1 MPAHPETIRMLKA
14 VLGLRLDTDRL
25 LPFLQSF
32 SEKGYNH
39 ITLYDLVD
47 ITIRKV
53 GITSEDISRLRD
65 TADLHPEMKKA
76 EFARYL
82 KVSRQTIY
90 NWMADGLL
98 ILTSDRTRIRTR
110 DTALLWELLLHLIGQ
125 N

>member
-1 MPAHPETIRMLKA
+1 MPAHPETTRMLKA

-25 LPFLQSF
+25 LPFLRSF

-98 ILTSDRTRIRTR
+98 ILTSDHTRIRTR

>member
-53 GITSEDISRLRD
+53 GITSEYISRLRD

>member
-1 MPAHPETIRMLKA
+1 MPAHPETTRMLKS

-25 LPFLQSF
+25 LPFLRSF

-98 ILTSDRTRIRTR
+98 ILTSDRTKIRTR

>member
-1 MPAHPETIRMLKA
+1 MPAHPETTRMLKA

-25 LPFLQSF
+25 LPFLRSF
-32 SEKGYNH
+32 YEKGYNH

-98 ILTSDRTRIRTR
+98 ILTSDHTRIRTR

>member
-1 MPAHPETIRMLKA
+1 MPAHPETTRMLKA

-25 LPFLQSF
+25 LPFLRSF

-82 KVSRQTIY
+82 KVNRQTIY

-98 ILTSDRTRIRTR
+98 ILTSDHTRIRTR

>member
-1 MPAHPETIRMLKA
+1 MPAHPETTRMLKA

-25 LPFLQSF
+25 LPFLRSF

-53 GITSEDISRLRD
+53 DITSEDISRLRD

-98 ILTSDRTRIRTR
+98 ILTSDHTRIRTR

>member
-25 LPFLQSF
+25 LPFLRSF

-110 DTALLWELLLHLIGQ
+110 DTALLWELFLHLIGQ

>member
-1 MPAHPETIRMLKA
+1 MPAHPETTRMLKA

-25 LPFLQSF
+25 LPFLRSF

-98 ILTSDRTRIRTR
+98 ILTSDHTRIRTR
-110 DTALLWELLLHLIGQ
+110 DTALLWELLLHLSGQ

>member
-1 MPAHPETIRMLKA
+1 MPAHPETTRMLKA

-25 LPFLQSF
+25 LPFLRSF

-39 ITLYDLVD
+39 ITLYDPVD

-98 ILTSDRTRIRTR
+98 ILTSDHTRIRTR

>member
-1 MPAHPETIRMLKA
+1 MPAHPETTHMLKA

-25 LPFLQSF
+25 LPFLRSF

-98 ILTSDRTRIRTR
+98 ILTSDHTRIRTR

>member
-110 DTALLWELLLHLIGQ
+110 DTALLWELFLHLIGQ

>member
-1 MPAHPETIRMLKA
+1 MPAHPETSLMLKA
-14 VLGLRLDTDRL
+14 LLGLRLDIDRL
-25 LPFLQSF
+25 LPFLQAF
-32 SEKGYNH
+32 SDKGYSH
-39 ITLYDLVD
+39 ITLHDLVD
-47 ITIRKV
+47 ISFRKV

-65 TADLHPEMKKA
+65 IADIHPEMKKA

-90 NWMADGLL
+90 NWMDDGLL
-98 ILTSDRTRIRTR
+98 ILTSDRTRIRTQ

>member
-1 MPAHPETIRMLKA
+1 MPAHPETFRMLKA

-25 LPFLQSF
+25 LPFLRSF

>member
-1 MPAHPETIRMLKA
+1 MPAHPETTRMLKA

-25 LPFLQSF
+25 LPFLRSF

-76 EFARYL
+76 EYARYL

-98 ILTSDRTRIRTR
+98 ILTSDHTRIRTR

>member
-1 MPAHPETIRMLKA
+1 MPAHPETALMLRA
-14 VLGLRLDTDRL
+14 LLGLRLDTDRL

-32 SEKGYNH
+32 SDKGCRH
-39 ITLYDLVD
+39 ITLHDLVD

-53 GITSEDISRLRD
+53 GITAEDISRLRS

-90 NWMADGLL
+90 NWMDDGLL
-98 ILTSDRTRIRTR
+98 ILNSDRSRIRTR

>member
-1 MPAHPETIRMLKA
+1 MPAHPETTRMPKA

-25 LPFLQSF
+25 LPFLRSF

-98 ILTSDRTRIRTR
+98 ILISDHTRIRTR

>member
-1 MPAHPETIRMLKA
+1 MPAHPETALMLKA
-14 VLGLRLDTDRL
+14 LLGLRLDTDRL
-25 LPFLQSF
+25 LPFLRSF
-32 SEKGYNH
+32 SDKGYSH
-39 ITLYDLVD
+39 ITLHDLVD

-53 GITSEDISRLRD
+53 GITAEDISRLRS

-90 NWMADGLL
+90 NWMDGGLL
-98 ILTSDRTRIRTR
+98 ILTSDRSRIRTR

>member
-25 LPFLQSF
+25 LSFLQSF
-32 SEKGYNH
+32 SDKGYNH

>member
-1 MPAHPETIRMLKA
+1 MPAHPETTRMLKA

-25 LPFLQSF
+25 LPFLRSF

-76 EFARYL
+76 EFARFL

-98 ILTSDRTRIRTR
+98 ILTSDHTRIRTR

>member
-1 MPAHPETIRMLKA
+1 MPAHPETTRMLKA

-25 LPFLQSF
+25 LPFLRSF

-98 ILTSDRTRIRTR
+98 ILTSDRTKIRTR

>member
-25 LPFLQSF
+25 LPFLRSF

>member
-32 SEKGYNH
+32 SDKGYNH

-53 GITSEDISRLRD
+53 GITSEYIFRLRD

>member
-25 LPFLQSF
+25 LPFLRSF

-98 ILTSDRTRIRTR
+98 ILTSDCTRIRTR
-110 DTALLWELLLHLIGQ
+110 DTAFLWELLLHLIGQ